1 MNRLKEY
8 ELFDAVLT
16 KTVLKQLG
24 VSSKDRLIF
33 DNGSF
38 HIRRKVNAT
47 NKFPHFFRKVLIDFE
62 CEINWLMVEKES
74 RTGEF

>member
-24 VSSKDRLIF
+24 VSSKDRLI
-33 DNGSF
+33 
-38 HIRRKVNAT
+38 
-47 NKFPHFFRKVLIDFE
+47 LITVAFILE
-62 CEINWLMVEKES
+62 EKLD
-74 RTGEF
+74 